1 AGRIELPALEVVW
14 WNTREDRLERTSL
27 PPRTLEV
34 AAAPQAEAEP
44 PAAALPLGE
53 RLEPTLWPWQLATAV
68 LALTTLL
75 GLGLW
80 CRARQLPAVIR
91 AAANGPSSRSLLD
104 ELRRA
109 CLANDP
115 QSPRQALDAWARQQP
130 DTLADM

>member
-1 AGRIELPALEVVW
+1 GSREEREALVPEQAGRIELPALEVVW

-68 LALTTLL
+68 LALT
-75 GLGLW
+75 
-80 CRARQLPAVIR
+80 
-91 AAANGPSSRSLLD
+91 
-104 ELRRA
+104 
-109 CLANDP
+109 
-115 QSPRQALDAWARQQP
+115 
-130 DTLADM
+130 

>member
-1 AGRIELPALEVVW
+1 ADQSTDQGLIGSREEREALVPEQAGRIELPALEVVW

-75 GLGLW
+75 GFGLW
-80 CRARQLPAVIR
+80 WRARQL
-91 AAANGPSSRSLLD
+91 
-104 ELRRA
+104 
-109 CLANDP
+109 
-115 QSPRQALDAWARQQP
+115 
-130 DTLADM
+130 